1 MLGEELALGR
11 KVSAMKLDEIQ
22 KEPTVLLRE

>member
-11 KVSAMKLDEIQ
+11 KVSAMKLDEMQ
-22 KEPTVLLRE
+22 KEPAVLLRK